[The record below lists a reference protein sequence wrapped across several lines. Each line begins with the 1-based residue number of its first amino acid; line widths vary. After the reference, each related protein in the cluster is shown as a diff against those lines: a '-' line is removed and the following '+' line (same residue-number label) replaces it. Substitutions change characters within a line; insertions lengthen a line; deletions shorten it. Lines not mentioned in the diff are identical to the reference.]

1 MSKVAGVLSFGL
13 IGIGIM
19 IGAVFLLMESVVLGG
34 AYIGVVLLS
43 VYLILMTYCRKCPH
57 SMNGTCHHGLPG
69 RIAKKLPYKKTGKYT
84 IFELLIVLTAILIT
98 FVMPLITLYNH
109 YIYLGVYLILW
120 MSGVLLLRV
129 RVCPNCYNRWCVICP
144 NRVK

>member
-13 IGIGIM
+13 IGLGILM
-19 IGAVFLLMESVVLGG
+19 GAVFLLMESVVIGVVY
-34 AYIGVVLLS
+34 AGVVLLS
-43 VYLILMTYCRKCPH
+43 MYLLLMNYCRKCPH

-84 IFELLIVLTAILIT
+84 IIELFIVIVAILVMFVLPIIYLYSQTIIISIYIVLWL
-98 FVMPLITLYNH
+98 
-109 YIYLGVYLILW
+109 
-120 MSGVLLLRV
+120 SGGLLLRL

>member
-13 IGIGIM
+13 IGIGIV
-19 IGAVFLLMESVVLGG
+19 IGAVLLLMESVVLGG

-43 VYLILMTYCRKCPH
+43 VYLMLMTYCRKCPH

-84 IFELLIVLTAILIT
+84 FFELFIVIMAILVT
-98 FVMPLITLYNH
+98 FVLPI
-109 YIYLGVYLILW
+109 IYLYSQTIIISIYLVLW
-120 MSGVLLLRV
+120 LSGVLLLRL
-129 RVCPNCYNRWCVICP
+129 RVCPNCYNRWCIICP